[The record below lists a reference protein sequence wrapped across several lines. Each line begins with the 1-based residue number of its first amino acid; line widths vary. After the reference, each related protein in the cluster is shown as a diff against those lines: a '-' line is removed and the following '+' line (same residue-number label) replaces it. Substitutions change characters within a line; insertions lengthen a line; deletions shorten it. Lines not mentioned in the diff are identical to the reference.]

1 MNRQIVIQE
10 LPKDEL
16 TEAHFELQSVPMP
29 EAGKGELLV
38 KTLIMSIDAANRAWM
53 QGETYREAVKAGD
66 VMHTY
71 ALGEVITSDSDDF
84 VSGDIVQMD
93 SRWAEY
99 VVVKAADATK
109 LAYHQPLSQLM
120 SVYGIA
126 GQTAYHGLK
135 WIGQPKAGETVVVS
149 AAAGSVGIYV
159 GQIAKALGCRAI
171 GIAGGTEKCDWVVDE
186 LGFDACID
194 YRDKDWRKKLATACS
209 NGIDIYFDNVG
220 GSILENVLFQMN
232 INGRIVCCGAVSQYD
247 GAAPSGPRNLP
258 GLLVVK
264 RLRMEGFIALD
275 FPDKDEQAIQDLKNW
290 VEGGQ
295 IKVIED
301 IYEGL
306 EQAPAALIGLLSG
319 NNRGKRLVRVHAD
332 PVKQS

>member
-1 MNRQIVIQE
+1 MHLTLSLAPYLAALTTAPSARSAIIAATFFLTA
-10 LPKDEL
+10 LPAHCDEPVVNAAKQTTKPHL
-16 TEAHFELQSVPMP
+16 ESSQPSAEEAL
-29 EAGKGELLV
+29 KLL
-38 KTLIMSIDAANRAWM
+38 
-53 QGETYREAVKAGD
+53 KAGNTRFANGASK
-66 VMHTY
+66 HPHE
-71 ALGEVITSDSDDF
+71 G
-84 VSGDIVQMD
+84 
-93 SRWAEY
+93 
-99 VVVKAADATK
+99 
-109 LAYHQPLSQLM
+109 
-120 SVYGIA
+120 
-126 GQTAYHGLK
+126 
-135 WIGQPKAGETVVVS
+135 
-149 AAAGSVGIYV
+149 
-159 GQIAKALGCRAI
+159 
-171 GIAGGTEKCDWVVDE
+171 
-186 LGFDACID
+186 
-194 YRDKDWRKKLATACS
+194 KDWRKKLATACS

-290 VEGGQ
+290 VAGGQ